1 MEWHNL
7 IYGKWID
14 EGKSAVRKV
23 ISQELMVAWT
33 SMIQPQNLFQF
44 IRVPLNSYILEDS
57 SLIFKVIFS

>member
-7 IYGKWID
+7 IYGKWVD

-33 SMIQPQNLFQF
+33 SMIQPQNLFQL
-44 IRVPLNSYILEDS
+44 IRVPLNPYILEDS

>member
-33 SMIQPQNLFQF
+33 SMIQPQNLFQL
-44 IRVPLNSYILEDS
+44 IRIRLNSYILEDS
-57 SLIFKVIFS
+57 WLIFKVIFS

>member
-33 SMIQPQNLFQF
+33 SMIQPQNLFQL
-44 IRVPLNSYILEDS
+44 IRVRLNSYILEDS
-57 SLIFKVIFS
+57 WLIFKVIFS